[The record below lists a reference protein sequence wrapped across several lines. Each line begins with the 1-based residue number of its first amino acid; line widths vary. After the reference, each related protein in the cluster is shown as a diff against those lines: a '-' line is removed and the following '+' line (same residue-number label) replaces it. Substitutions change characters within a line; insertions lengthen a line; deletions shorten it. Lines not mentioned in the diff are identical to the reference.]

1 LEKKLPKILYHKIET
16 KNPGT
21 SLIMASFFLS
31 CKRRM
36 IDSFSHG
43 NALMF
48 ECLWN
53 TDKVIPNIYVREVGH
68 CVNYMDD
75 TWMIYS
81 GDLEEHWIVR
91 CTLHEMC
98 MWWCMECMCYNT
110 WHNFWPTH
118 IVYGTTVAFSCWRYY
133 LVVYLGDISWE

>member
-1 LEKKLPKILYHKIET
+1 
-16 KNPGT
+16 
-21 SLIMASFFLS
+21 MASFFLS

-43 NALMF
+43 NALMV

-98 MWWCMECMCYNT
+98 M
-110 WHNFWPTH
+110 
-118 IVYGTTVAFSCWRYY
+118 
-133 LVVYLGDISWE
+133 

>member
-1 LEKKLPKILYHKIET
+1 MGKLWRKCVASVKIQLILLIFWRKKLPKILYHKIET

-31 CKRRM
+31 RKRRM

-43 NALMF
+43 NTLMV

-53 TDKVIPNIYVREVGH
+53 TDKVIPKNIYVQEVGH

-81 GDLEEHWIVR
+81 GHLEEHWIVK
-91 CTLHEMC
+91 
-98 MWWCMECMCYNT
+98 
-110 WHNFWPTH
+110 
-118 IVYGTTVAFSCWRYY
+118 V
-133 LVVYLGDISWE
+133 